1 MAVREGGRAVF
12 CCELSRPGAPV
23 DWRKGREVLKAGD
36 KYEMRQEGP
45 YTKLVI
51 CSAEESDAGKYTCKT
66 QDAQS
71 TAQLTVT
78 GKPRLGVR
86 RWDVVCPIFHI

>member
-1 MAVREGGRAVF
+1 MTFRRELQPVSVREGGRAVL

-23 DWRKGREVLKAGD
+23 DWTKGRTVLRPGD

-51 CSAEESDAGKYTCKT
+51 LSAEESDAGKYTCKS
-66 QDAQS
+66 QDGQS

-78 GKPRLGVR
+78 GKVSLG
-86 RWDVVCPIFHI
+86 